1 MENITK
7 DNKIENIKDN
17 KPWVEKHRPQN
28 LKDIVQNDFIITK
41 LNNMLKDKFIPH
53 MLVDGHAGVGKT
65 SAIKAF
71 VKEVYQEYYN
81 QCVLELNASDD
92 RGLDIVHEKIIPF
105 CKGIAYNLL
114 GEKLS
119 KVIIFDE
126 ADNLTKKAQEII
138 SNLIKEYSLMT
149 RFIFICNNR
158 SDIDE
163 KIQSRCF
170 PIYFPSIGGK
180 IQNCLKKIL
189 DKEKISLTS
198 KKIDEI
204 VTFSNGDIRL
214 AINLLQIATI
224 SDYPL
229 ESVSLYTFN
238 QYLNNIVNGL
248 FKLTFKEIY
257 NEYNNIKNLGFDGY
271 DIIQFLIKKVS
282 NCEITNEI
290 RFRALDILYQS
301 FIIISDEIESELQI
315 IACLGK
321 LCKN

>member
-1 MENITK
+1 MSLIR
-7 DNKIENIKDN
+7 KDN
-17 KPWVEKHRPQN
+17 KPWVEKHRPQK
-28 LKDIVQNDFIITK
+28 LSEIVQDDDIIQK

-71 VKEVYQEYYN
+71 IKEMYKENYDL
-81 QCVLELNASDD
+81 CVLELNASDD

-105 CKGIAYNLL
+105 CKSIAYDLM
-114 GEKLS
+114 GTKLN

-170 PIYFPSIGGK
+170 PIYFPSIGNK
-180 IQNCLKKIL
+180 INNCLKKIL
-189 DKEKISLTS
+189 EKENIKLNTVN
-198 KKIDEI
+198 IDNI
-204 VTFSNGDIRL
+204 VRYSNGDIRL
-214 AINLLQIATI
+214 AINLIQIATI

-238 QYLNNIVNGL
+238 KHLENIVNGL
-248 FKLTFKEIY
+248 FKLSFQEIY
-257 NEYNNIKNLGFDGY
+257 AEYNNILKLGFDGY
-271 DIIQFLIKKVS
+271 DIIQFLIKKV
-282 NCEITNEI
+282 TNSEVSDDI
-290 RFRALDILYQS
+290 RFRAMSILYQS

-315 IACLGK
+315 MSCLSK
-321 LCKN
+321 LCK

>member
-1 MENITK
+1 MSLIR
-7 DNKIENIKDN
+7 KDN
-17 KPWVEKHRPQN
+17 KPWVEKHRPQK
-28 LKDIVQNDFIITK
+28 LSEIVQDDDIIQK
-41 LNNMLKDKFIPH
+41 LNSMLQNKIIPH

-71 VKEVYQEYYN
+71 VKEMYKENYDL
-81 QCVLELNASDD
+81 CVLELNASDD

-105 CKGIAYNLL
+105 CKSIAYDLM
-114 GEKLS
+114 GTKLN

-170 PIYFPSIGGK
+170 PIYFPSIGNK
-180 IQNCLKKIL
+180 INNCLKKIL
-189 DKEKISLTS
+189 DKENIKLSTS
-198 KKIDEI
+198 KIDSI
-204 VTFSNGDIRL
+204 VKYSNGDIRL
-214 AINLLQIATI
+214 AINLIQIATI

-238 QYLNNIVNGL
+238 QHLENIVNGL
-248 FKLTFKEIY
+248 FKMSFQEIY
-257 NEYNNIKNLGFDGY
+257 TEYSNILKLGFDGY
-271 DIIQFLIKKVS
+271 DIIQFLIKKV
-282 NCEITNEI
+282 TNSDI
-290 RFRALDILYQS
+290 NDDVRFRAMSILYQS

-315 IACLGK
+315 VACLCR
-321 LCKN
+321 LCK